1 MLRHYTSLL
10 SLFLAVLLAPLA
22 GQAQPANDN
31 CSGAIELFPGATCV
45 PVAGTVAGAT
55 ASLPG
60 TVLCDGFNATPDD
73 DVWYKFTATSSVHQI
88 RVQGSP
94 SFDAVI
100 QLLQGACNGTPI
112 ICRDIVS
119 AGGVEILDVSALT
132 VGQEYLI
139 RVFHWSASVPA
150 TTTFSIC
157 VGPSLVPPNDNCV
170 GAIELVPNPTCNQTA
185 GSILGATLSAPA
197 SACGGA
203 PNDDVWFRFTATSD
217 QHTVRVA
224 TLSGFDAVV
233 DLRSGACNGTSI
245 QCVDVVSSN
254 SIENLNATGL
264 TIGENYYVR
273 VYHFGS
279 NVPANT
285 GLQIC
290 VLGPEPQTCDA
301 DAGTLTADAS
311 TVCLVEGSATL
322 TATADGNVNV
332 PAGFET
338 VYVLTQ
344 GPGLVIVNAGAS
356 PSFDVTEAD
365 AYTIHTLVYDPNTLD
380 LGNVEIG
387 VTTGFDVNAL
397 LIQGGGTIC
406 GSLDVA
412 GAPIVA
418 ENCVT
423 CDADAGTLT
432 ADLSE
437 VCFVVD
443 ETVISATADGNANV
457 PAGFETLYVLTQG
470 AALVIIDAA
479 ATPAF
484 LVETEGN
491 YTIHTL
497 VYDPTTLDLGIVEI
511 GVTTGFDV
519 NALLI
524 QGGGSICGSLD
535 VTGAPVTVEVCVTCD
550 ADAGTITA
558 NESNVCLV
566 DDMAMISATSDG
578 NVVVPT
584 GFQKIYV
591 LTQGAGLVI
600 VDAAPSPDFM
610 VTEVGNYTIH
620 LLVYDPNTLD
630 LGIVEIGVTTGFDVN
645 ALLIQGGGAICGSL
659 DVVGAPITVEVC
671 IQCDAVAGTITAD
684 APFVCLVDDMAVL
697 TATPD
702 GNIVV
707 PAGFEKIYVLTQGA
721 GLVIVDAASSPDF
734 MVTAEG
740 DYTIH
745 TLVYDPNTLDLS
757 IVEFGVTTGFDV
769 NALLIQGGGTICAS
783 LDVAGAQVT
792 VQVCVAC
799 EGGDVTTAGGAPSV
813 NICQDSEADVIDFAT
828 SSTSTNNYTYVL
840 TDESDRI
847 VTLLSGNALDF
858 NSAAVGVYHVWG
870 VSYDGSLLGADVGA
884 DIADLSNTG
893 TCLELS
899 ATFVTVTV
907 EICIGVAE
915 ADQLTW
921 GLYPN
926 PTEGLVTL
934 NYRGADATVNMEV
947 VDMGGRVVAQEG
959 RAMTNGQRHTMDL
972 GAFAPGMYTVRLTS
986 GVQVTNLRVV
996 VR

>member
-1 MLRHYTSLL
+1 VNALLIQGGGTICGSL
-10 SLFLAVLLAPLA
+10 
-22 GQAQPANDN
+22 D
-31 CSGAIELFPGATCV
+31 
-45 PVAGTVAGAT
+45 VAGA
-55 ASLPG
+55 
-60 TVLCDGFNATPDD
+60 
-73 DVWYKFTATSSVHQI
+73 
-88 RVQGSP
+88 
-94 SFDAVI
+94 
-100 QLLQGACNGTPI
+100 PI
-112 ICRDIVS
+112 V
-119 AGGVEILDVSALT
+119 AE
-132 VGQEYLI
+132 
-139 RVFHWSASVPA
+139 
-150 TTTFSIC
+150 
-157 VGPSLVPPNDNCV
+157 NCV
-170 GAIELVPNPTCNQTA
+170 
-185 GSILGATLSAPA
+185 
-197 SACGGA
+197 
-203 PNDDVWFRFTATSD
+203 
-217 QHTVRVA
+217 
-224 TLSGFDAVV
+224 
-233 DLRSGACNGTSI
+233 
-245 QCVDVVSSN
+245 
-254 SIENLNATGL
+254 
-264 TIGENYYVR
+264 
-273 VYHFGS
+273 
-279 NVPANT
+279 
-285 GLQIC
+285 
-290 VLGPEPQTCDA
+290 TCDA

-365 AYTIHTLVYDPNTLD
+365 AYTIHTLVYDPTTLD
-380 LGNVEIG
+380 LGIVEIGVTTGFDVNALLIQGGGTICGSLDVAGAPVVAENCVTCDADAGTLTADASTVCLVEGSATLTATADGNVNVPAGFETVYVLTQGPGLVIVNAGASPSFDVTEADAYTIHTLVYDPTTLDLGIVEIG

>member
-10 SLFLAVLLAPLA
+10 GLFLAVLLAPLTA
-22 GQAQPANDN
+22 QAQPANDD
-31 CSGAIELFPGATCV
+31 CAGAIELFPGASCV
-45 PVAGTVAGAT
+45 PVSGTVAGAT

-94 SFDAVI
+94 NFDAVI
-100 QLLQGACNGTPI
+100 QLLEGACNGSPI

-132 VGQEYLI
+132 IGQQYLI

-170 GAIELVPNPTCNQTA
+170 GAIELVPNPTCNPTA

-197 SACGGA
+197 TSCGGS

-217 QHTVRVA
+217 EHTVRVA

-233 DLRSGACNGTSI
+233 DLRTGACNGTSI

-279 NVPANT
+279 NVPANS

-290 VLGPEPQTCDA
+290 ILGPEPLTCDA
-301 DAGTLTADAS
+301 DAGTLTADAG

-322 TATADGNVNV
+322 TATPDGNENV
-332 PAGFET
+332 PANFET

-344 GPGLVIVNAGAS
+344 GPGLVIVNAGAT
-356 PSFDVTEAD
+356 PSFDVTSAD
-365 AYTIHTLVYDPNTLD
+365 AYTIHTLVYDPTTLD
-380 LGNVEIG
+380 LGIIEIG

-397 LIQGGGTIC
+397 LIQGGGDIC

-412 GAPIVA
+412 GAPVTV
-418 ENCVT
+418 EECVT

-432 ADLSE
+432 ADAGT
-437 VCFVVD
+437 VCLV
-443 ETVISATADGNANV
+443 EGSATLTATPDGNENV
-457 PAGFETLYVLTQG
+457 PANFETVYVLTQG
-470 AALVIIDAA
+470 PGLVIVNAG
-479 ATPAF
+479 ATPSFDVTSADA
-484 LVETEGN
+484 

-497 VYDPTTLDLGIVEI
+497 VYDPTTLDLGIIEI

-524 QGGGSICGSLD
+524 QGGGDICGSLD
-535 VTGAPVTVEVCVTCD
+535 VAGAPVTVEECVTCD
-550 ADAGTITA
+550 ADAGAISA
-558 NESNVCLV
+558 EPVACLEEG
-566 DDMAMISATSDG
+566 MAMFSGTPDG
-578 NVVVPT
+578 NSVVPE
-584 GFQKIYV
+584 GFETLYV
-591 LTQGAGLVI
+591 LTQGEDLVI
-600 VDAAPSPDFM
+600 IDAAPSPDFM
-610 VTEVGNYTIH
+610 VTAIGDYTIH
-620 LLVYDPNTLD
+620 TLVYDPNTLD
-630 LGIVEIGVTTGFDVN
+630 LGIIEIGVTTGFDVN
-645 ALLIQGGGAICGSL
+645 ALLIQGGGDICGSL
-659 DVVGAPITVEVC
+659 DVAGAPVSVQVC

-684 APFVCLVDDMAVL
+684 ASFVCFVDDMAVL
-697 TATPD
+697 TATPNGD
-702 GNIVV
+702 IVI
-707 PAGFEKIYVLTQGA
+707 PDGFETIFVLTQGVD
-721 GLVIVDAASSPDF
+721 LVIVDAASSPDF
-734 MVTAEG
+734 MVNDEG
-740 DYTIH
+740 SYTIH
-745 TLVYDPNTLDLS
+745 TLVYDPNTLDLGL
-757 IVEFGVTTGFDV
+757 VEFGVTTGFDV
-769 NALLIQGGGTICAS
+769 NALLIQGGGEICAS
-783 LDVAGAQVT
+783 LDVVGAPFT

-799 EGGDVTTAGGAPSV
+799 EGGDVTTANGATSV

-828 SSTSTNNYTYVL
+828 TSTSTNNYTYAL
-840 TDESDRI
+840 TDDNGRI
-847 VTLLSGNALDF
+847 VTLLAGNALDF
-858 NSAAVGVYHVWG
+858 NSAAAGTYQVWG
-870 VSYDGSLLGADVGA
+870 ISYDGSLVGAEFGA
-884 DIADLSNTG
+884 DIAGVTNTG

-899 ATFVTVTV
+899 ASFVTVTV

-921 GLYPN
+921 GIYPN

-934 NYRGADATVNMEV
+934 NYRGADTTVNIEV
-947 VDMGGRVVAQEG
+947 VDMGGRVVAQDG

-986 GVQVTNLRVV
+986 GQQVTNLRVV

>member
-10 SLFLAVLLAPLA
+10 GLFLAVLLAPLVA
-22 GQAQPANDN
+22 QAQPANDN

-94 SFDAVI
+94 NFDAVI

-365 AYTIHTLVYDPNTLD
+365 A
-380 LGNVEIG
+380 
-387 VTTGFDVNAL
+387 
-397 LIQGGGTIC
+397 
-406 GSLDVA
+406 
-412 GAPIVA
+412 
-418 ENCVT
+418 
-423 CDADAGTLT
+423 
-432 ADLSE
+432 
-437 VCFVVD
+437 
-443 ETVISATADGNANV
+443 
-457 PAGFETLYVLTQG
+457 
-470 AALVIIDAA
+470 
-479 ATPAF
+479 
-484 LVETEGN
+484 